1 MSIIAI
7 FQLIKNSA
15 ASFLLVVKLK
25 FINSGDVPR
34 YFYNFRNV
42 KHRRD
47 HTDMKKVFYNR

>member
-1 MSIIAI
+1 MNIITV
-7 FQLIKNSA
+7 FQLIKNS
-15 ASFLLVVKLK
+15 SFLLAVKLK

-47 HTDMKKVFYNR
+47 YPDMKKVFYNR